1 MLSYILFCFS
11 VPYFIKRFKY
21 LKNRMIVYY
30 YFLEYHHYKYLLLK
44 FQT

>member
-30 YFLEYHHYKYLLLK
+30 FLEYHHYKYLLLK